1 MSSSERELPTWELVW
16 LDAERVRD
24 EARDLWEAAGEGRAR
39 AEAQRKRAQRARRL
53 ANRIT
58 VHLVTSFAAYD
69 LARELDEPVEIIVR
83 PDRVDAEVRVT
94 EGHTRALLH
103 IRDWARQ
110 YGFETVELTVFG
122 KARTLRP

>member
-1 MSSSERELPTWELVW
+1 V
-16 LDAERVRD
+16 
-24 EARDLWEAAGEGRAR
+24 
-39 AEAQRKRAQRARRL
+39 
-53 ANRIT
+53 IT
-58 VHLVTSFAAYD
+58 VHLATSFAAYD

-122 KARTLRP
+122 ERRTLTP